1 LLTGDL
7 TAANNEAR
15 DLIADFNS
23 SLSPEDLKE
32 KGIRGIIVTKNTIRI
47 KPMKGE
53 EYEVQR
59 FEVDDQDQRS
69 QRAVSEDALSLFN
82 RIVAGKNLTKKKLK
96 GYIDAEDIQFGEVRE
111 DDLTYRVTQTPIN
124 NALIERGASAKLDN
138 KDPKRYIEDKIMN
151 AMGGTTTVRMGVIEN
166 GIRDVIGAMI
176 PTELMEANES
186 MGYPSPLTSLSMD
199 DDENTV
205 TFSFGGVSTT
215 MDFDSSRDTDY
226 IYNKI
231 EDTIEKGIKEMN
243 KKRTRQGFDTQL
255 KYSDWLT
262 DTNKNP
268 NGLTSRADYLNWL
281 RTN

>member
-1 LLTGDL
+1 M
-7 TAANNEAR
+7 
-15 DLIADFNS
+15 
-23 SLSPEDLKE
+23 KE
-32 KGIRGIIVTKNTIRI
+32 VALW
-47 KPMKGE
+47 E
-53 EYEVQR
+53 QQVQ
-59 FEVDDQDQRS
+59 V
-69 QRAVSEDALSLFN
+69 
-82 RIVAGKNLTKKKLK
+82 
-96 GYIDAEDIQFGEVRE
+96 
-111 DDLTYRVTQTPIN
+111 
-124 NALIERGASAKLDN
+124 
-138 KDPKRYIEDKIMN
+138 
-151 AMGGTTTVRMGVIEN
+151 
-166 GIRDVIGAMI
+166 IRDVIGAMI